1 MGICICVLY
10 TELYSYLLKVMEE
23 GISAKTVTDKSYV
36 LNVGTGMEL
45 TRAVHWKKQ
54 HPGMDR
60 QELKPG

>member
-10 TELYSYLLKVMEE
+10 TELNSYLLKVMEE
-23 GISAKTVTDKSYV
+23 GISAKAVTDKSYV

-54 HPGMDR
+54 HPGKDR